1 MKYLK
6 GFNEELSNVGKK
18 IELLEVLSLDL
29 LDLGLQVIIHN
40 NKICNN
46 FVDSKWTRFYAAS
59 DKITLFI
66 SDKNNLIL
74 GEPIHKSKEIL
85 DFIERLNNYGM
96 KYRSM
101 SGGDEFLYFTF
112 DKWSKMTN
120 TRFI

>member
-6 GFNEELSNVGKK
+6 GFNEELSNVDMK

-29 LDLGLQVIIHN
+29 LDLGLQVIIYN

-46 FVDSKWTRFYAAS
+46 FVDSEWTRFYAAS

-85 DFIERLNNYGM
+85 DFIEKLNSYGM
-96 KYRSM
+96 KYRRCT
-101 SGGDEFLYFTF
+101 GGDEFLYFTF

-120 TRFI
+120 TKFI

>member
-6 GFNEELSNVGKK
+6 KFNEELSNVDKK
-18 IELLEVLSLDL
+18 VELLEVLSLDL

-40 NKICNN
+40 NKICDN
-46 FVDSKWTRFYAAS
+46 FVDSEWTRFYAAS

-85 DFIERLNNYGM
+85 DFIEKLNNYGM

-120 TRFI
+120 TKFM